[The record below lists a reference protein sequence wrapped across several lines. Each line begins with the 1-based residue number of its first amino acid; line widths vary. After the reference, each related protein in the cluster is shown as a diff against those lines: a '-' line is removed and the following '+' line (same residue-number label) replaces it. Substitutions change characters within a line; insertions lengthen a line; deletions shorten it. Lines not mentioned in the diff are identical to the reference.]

1 MVMATQGVAPVNIT
15 MARGPMDNRMTE
27 VSSGCYYQKDAPC
40 CCAAYMYFNQD
51 RSAYYIGPVCCWAV
65 CCWPCPPG
73 CCGIKRA
80 VSVGSS
86 VYNGPGGE
94 DECPFWERIKG
105 PGVDADRCSYRTGKY
120 LFYVRSVDPAGNPD
134 PTYDTVR
141 YNMLRWD
148 YVQPLPVHL
157 IVGGCLGVCLLAWL
171 VYMEI
176 RRRKRKAAMQRYAI
190 KRMRRKFKASQKDA
204 KDGKGGVD
212 WKSMMDDDDGGGGK
226 KKKVCVKLMNCAR
239 RSRRRRCRCAFRYL
253 LTAPSRP
260 SRKRRRRT
268 KTGAVAPR

>member
-1 MVMATQGVAPVNIT
+1 MATQGVAPVNIT

-94 DECPFWERIKG
+94 DVWQSSTMFTRTDPE
-105 PGVDADRCSYRTGKY
+105 SY
-120 LFYVRSVDPAGNPD
+120 
-134 PTYDTVR
+134 
-141 YNMLRWD
+141 
-148 YVQPLPVHL
+148 
-157 IVGGCLGVCLLAWL
+157 
-171 VYMEI
+171 
-176 RRRKRKAAMQRYAI
+176 
-190 KRMRRKFKASQKDA
+190 QKDKA
-204 KDGKGGVD
+204 Y
-212 WKSMMDDDDGGGGK
+212 
-226 KKKVCVKLMNCAR
+226 VKC
-239 RSRRRRCRCAFRYL
+239 
-253 LTAPSRP
+253 
-260 SRKRRRRT
+260 
-268 KTGAVAPR
+268 